1 MLPVEQIERFSLAVE
16 LLGGQRAAARIL
28 KTSDR
33 AIGDLCNGKHPLSI
47 ALLRDISRALIMH
60 ADACRLMERR
70 LSPAFL
76 DNILPGQGQPQTQN
90 MPEDRA

>member
-28 KTSDR
+28 ALPEE
-33 AIGDLCNGKHPLSI
+33 AIGALCNGKT
-47 ALLRDISRALIMH
+47 ALHVGILRDISRALIMH
-60 ADACRLMERR
+60 ADACRLLERR

-76 DNILPGQGQPQTQN
+76 GNILPGQGGPG
-90 MPEDRA
+90 DG